1 MLVMT
6 ECIKVLPKNAE
17 IIVKNIKEI
26 VPERDRHIPANQKTL
41 EIEKT
46 LKIKGKKNKEI
57 YYQTQELC
65 LYLNKGIKDK
75 YIFNYFKFIV

>member
-6 ECIKVLPKNAE
+6 EYIKVLPKNTK
-17 IIVKNIKEI
+17 IIAKNIEEI
-26 VPERDRHIPANQKTL
+26 VPERGRHIPANQKTQ

-65 LYLNKGIKDK
+65 LYLNKGDK
-75 YIFNYFKFIV
+75 G